1 MNTSGTTL
9 LEKAAK
15 ILALPSSKIAKYE
28 DLTSNEQI
36 LTSDKSQIMQQTKQK
51 FEQLQ
56 KIKTTSFIN

>member
-9 LEKAAK
+9 LEKAEK

-28 DLTSNEQI
+28 DLTSNQQI

-51 FEQLQ
+51 FE
-56 KIKTTSFIN
+56 